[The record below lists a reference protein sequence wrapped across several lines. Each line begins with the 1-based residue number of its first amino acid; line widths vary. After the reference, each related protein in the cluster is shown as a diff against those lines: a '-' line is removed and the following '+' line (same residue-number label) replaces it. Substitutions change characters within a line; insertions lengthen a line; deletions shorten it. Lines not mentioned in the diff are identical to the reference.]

1 MPGMPRCP
9 ARLGALADVGGGHW
23 RYQVGSSTTDG
34 FASFEQFLKEWSR
47 RDFLRGM
54 GGAAAF
60 AAFTAGGLEFL
71 EACGGGSSSTTQTT
85 TPAQKGGHRVG
96 GDFSDTPLLNSVLSP
111 GTAPPPGIPL
121 WVHGRAFRMTH

>member
-1 MPGMPRCP
+1 MPGIPACP
-9 ARLGALADVGGGHW
+9 PGLVALADVGGGHW

-34 FASFEQFLKEWSR
+34 FARFEQFLKEWSR

-71 EACGGGSSSTTQTT
+71 EACGGGSSSTTQ
-85 TPAQKGGHRVG
+85 AKKGGHVVEAN
-96 GDFSDTPLLNSVLSP
+96 FSDISFLNSVLSSD
-111 GTAPPPGIPL
+111 TASSQVISMLFEGLLLSKPNGDL
-121 WVHGRAFRMTH
+121 